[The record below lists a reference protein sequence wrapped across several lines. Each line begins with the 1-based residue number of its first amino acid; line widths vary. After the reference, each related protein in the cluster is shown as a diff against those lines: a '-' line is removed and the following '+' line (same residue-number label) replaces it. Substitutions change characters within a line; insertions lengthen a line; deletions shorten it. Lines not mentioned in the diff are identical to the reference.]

1 MSIDIIYY
9 TIIMY
14 LDLFLTCGS
23 YFAYAILK
31 NFKSNFKT
39 FFFFITLFLYYNPF
53 VYFEYLQLVMV
64 KQIAKL
70 G

>member
-1 MSIDIIYY
+1 MIKPSLRYQFYDHPYQIYLPMSIDIIYY

-39 FFFFITLFLYYNPF
+39 FFFLYYTF
-53 VYFEYLQLVMV
+53 LIL
-64 KQIAKL
+64 
-70 G
+70 